1 MKSDNKIRAFNK
13 KLASSNGFNIF
24 ILFLIVLNVVLVLL
38 ETIKKLEYLRSS
50 FIFLEVLILALFV
63 LELIIR
69 IISSGGLRSYFRN
82 DDPLV
87 HKQKLWNIFD
97 FSVIILAI
105 IGFILLQ
112 LDVSRNIHILIILRI
127 FRITRFLFFFELYV
141 ESHHQILIFR
151 ISRLIQLFTFYLLG
165 TFCFSI
171 FSLVLFDGSVNF
183 SNILESMY
191 SLFRV
196 STFNG
201 ESIINN
207 NENFDIVFSKIFFIS
222 YILFSILIYINI
234 IALITKFILE
244 DDKRNNT

>member
-1 MKSDNKIRAFNK
+1 MKSEKRIKTFNQ
-13 KLASSNGFNIF
+13 KLVSSNGFNIF
-24 ILFLIVLNVVLVLL
+24 ILFLIVLNIVLVLL
-38 ETIKKLEYLRSS
+38 ETIKSLEYLRSS
-50 FIFLEVLILALFV
+50 FIFLEVLILVLFV

-69 IISSGGLRSYFRN
+69 MISAGGFREFFRN
-82 DDPLV
+82 DDHLL
-87 HKQKLWNIFD
+87 HKQKNWNIFD
-97 FSVIILAI
+97 FTIILLAI
-105 IGFILLQ
+105 LGFILLQ
-112 LDVSRNIHILIILRI
+112 LDISRNIHVLIILRI
-127 FRITRFLFFFELYV
+127 FRITRFLFFFELFV
-141 ESHHQILIFR
+141 ENHHQIFVFR
-151 ISRLIQLFTFYLLG
+151 ISRLIQIFTFYLLG

-207 NENFDIVFSKIFFIS
+207 NENYDLFISKLFFIS
-222 YILFSILIYINI
+222 YIIFSILIYINI
-234 IALITKFILE
+234 IAFIIKFILK